1 MRRGGMT
8 SITSQVHRSVTSI
21 AVLLSVPAVI
31 GLVVMLIYSS
41 QTQALIRRMD
51 AAAGMKP
58 ALESTIA
65 DNLFSVSAGIISFED
80 SNAEELIAETDRTL
94 DTLLAE
100 TEGNGHLQLT
110 IARRTMDTMEQYVLK
125 VRDGMEQRMPIKEI
139 EKIVD
144 EVRGVGRLVAD
155 MLDTFTAEEITN
167 ATRAS
172 RELRM
177 IV

>member
-110 IARRTMDTMEQYVLK
+110 TTREGTDLFETQTYEITRMTLDSLYLK
-125 VRDGMEQRMPIKEI
+125 NIDDPS
-139 EKIVD
+139 
-144 EVRGVGRLVAD
+144 
-155 MLDTFTAEEITN
+155 DTFEYGRYKPEP
-167 ATRAS
+167 
-172 RELRM
+172 ELDLG
-177 IV
+177 VDFDYDSQESYDLF

>member
-65 DNLFSVSAGIISFED
+65 DILSKVSLSTFIY
-80 SNAEELIAETDRTL
+80 LRT
-94 DTLLAE
+94 
-100 TEGNGHLQLT
+100 
-110 IARRTMDTMEQYVLK
+110 RRT
-125 VRDGMEQRMPIKEI
+125 
-139 EKIVD
+139 
-144 EVRGVGRLVAD
+144 A
-155 MLDTFTAEEITN
+155 
-167 ATRAS
+167 
-172 RELRM
+172 
-177 IV
+177 